1 MISKWLNPDGTV
13 NTAALDEIEAA
24 LKATTDATG
33 GLMDTVTQKGFVPAF
48 VCNHSGLYL
57 PGDYVKEWGRRYGI
71 GLGPDPVS
79 EVLDSDYD
87 TAPPAI
93 TPSIRRI
100 EQIMHPVGPCFAQV
114 DRVMVHP
121 NTLTNNVCAIMD
133 NEDREMEKRVVIVRN
148 NQLRNPRGRLRTM
161 QASWEKTGRAA

>member
-1 MISKWLNPDGTV
+1 MISKWLNPDGTI
-13 NTAALDEIEAA
+13 NTKALDEIEAA
-24 LKATTDATG
+24 LLATTSKTG
-33 GLMDTVTQKGFVPAF
+33 GLMDLVQKKGFVPAF
-48 VCNHSGLYL
+48 TCNHSGLLL
-57 PGDYVKEWGRRYGI
+57 PGDYVKQWGRSYGI

-93 TPSIRRI
+93 TPLIRRI

-121 NTLTNNVCAIMD
+121 TAFSEQKAVMAF
-133 NEDREMEKRVVIVRN
+133 EDPEMETRAGIVRK
-148 NQLRNPRGRLRTM
+148 NQLNNSKGRLRTM
-161 QASWEKTGRAA
+161 QAAWENSRGR

>member
-1 MISKWLNPDGTV
+1 MINKWLNQDGTI

-33 GLMDTVTQKGFVPAF
+33 GLMDTVQQKGFVPAF

-57 PGDYVKEWGRRYGI
+57 PGDYVKEWGRAYGI

-93 TPSIRRI
+93 TPDIRRI
-100 EQIMHPVGPCFAQV
+100 EQIMHPVGPSMSQV

-121 NTLTNNVCAIMD
+121 SVFKSTAAIMARD
-133 NEDREMEKRVVIVRN
+133 DREMQKRAGIVRER
-148 NQLRNPRGRLRTM
+148 QLINKRGRLRTM
-161 QASWEKTGRAA
+161 QAAWLSTGVEV